1 MVGVFSDSLVVK
13 HLLVGSMLYLMSFVQ
28 ACLQRNCVVG
38 AKAVILN
45 VQTTMRKLCT

>member
-28 ACLQRNCVVG
+28 ACLQMNCVG

-45 VQTTMRKLCT
+45 VQTTERKLCT